1 MTQLCIARA
10 CKVVA
15 RVGMVEFCIRP
26 IYDRQGF
33 VELEVVSSSENEYT
47 IRNPWPM
54 YTVFELAVPYHPATA
69 PSPRAE
75 IVLLTRYCI
84 VRKLVVAR
92 VSNAKLPPAFVIVPL
107 AILNEFA
114 VGALP

>member
-10 CKVVA
+10 CKVVV
-15 RVGMVEFCIRP
+15 RVGVVEFCIRP
-26 IYDRQGF
+26 IYERQGF

-47 IRNPWPM
+47 IRNPWPI

-69 PSPRAE
+69 LSATLPA
-75 IVLLTRYCI
+75 VLTARYCI

-92 VSNAKLPPAFVIVPL
+92 APDATVPAFVIVPL

-114 VGALP
+114 VGVEP